1 MHNRQR
7 CSKSVSKSEYLRHG
21 EHYLKITLHDKEARL
36 MTRELKAL
44 NVLMV
49 TARYFPC
56 MGGIETHVHEVGRR
70 LARDGVNVTL
80 LTTVPQGLTT
90 PLPREDEV
98 EGMRIMRVRAWPAQ
112 QDYYIAPEMYAI
124 IKRGTWDLVHC
135 QGCHTFVPPLAM
147 LAAKEAKIP
156 YIVTFHTGG
165 HSSGFRNR
173 IRSLQWKLLR
183 PLLSSASKLIGV
195 SRFEADYFRDLLHL
209 PAKQFAV
216 IPNGATLPGLTQLP
230 SSISAQTLIVSVGR
244 LERYKGHQHLITALP
259 KIREWRCDVR
269 LLILGTGP
277 YEAALREL
285 ARKIGVAEYVEI
297 RAIPASDRQGMAE
310 ILSQASLVVLLSE
323 YEAHP
328 VAVMEALALRR
339 PVLVADTSGLRE
351 LAEQGLVRAISLNSS
366 PEEVA
371 QATRQQIEESIIPPV
386 HLVLPTWDDCAS
398 QLQTVYNASI
408 RREHCEF
415 CSWPI

>member
-1 MHNRQR
+1 
-7 CSKSVSKSEYLRHG
+7 
-21 EHYLKITLHDKEARL
+21 

-98 EGMRIMRVRAWPAQ
+98 EGMRIIRVQAWPPQ
-112 QDYYIAPEMYAI
+112 RDYYIAPEMYSI
-124 IKRGTWDLVHC
+124 IKRGKWDLIHC

-156 YIVTFHTGG
+156 YVVTFHTGG

-173 IRSLQWKLLR
+173 IRGIQWRLLR
-183 PLLSSASKLIGV
+183 PLLARASKLIGV
-195 SRFEADYFRDLLHL
+195 SNFEAEYFRDMLRL
-209 PAKQFAV
+209 PTQQFTV
-216 IPNGATLPGLTQLP
+216 IPNGATLPSLTCLTSGTANQ
-230 SSISAQTLIVSVGR
+230 SLIVSVGR

-259 KIREWRCDVR
+259 KIRERCPDAQ
-269 LLILGTGP
+269 LLILGVGP
-277 YEAALREL
+277 YEATLREL
-285 ARKIGVAEYVEI
+285 AQKVGVAEHVEI
-297 RAIPASDRQGMAE
+297 RSVPASDRQGMVE
-310 ILSQASLVVLLSE
+310 ILSQATLLALLSE

-328 VAVMEALALRR
+328 IAVMEALALRR

-351 LAEQGLVRAISLNSS
+351 IAERGLARAVSLKST
-366 PEEVA
+366 PEEVSLA
-371 QATRQQIEESIIPPV
+371 ALQQIEEPLIPPA
-386 HLVLPTWDDCAS
+386 HLELPTWDDCTR
-398 QLQTVYNASI
+398 QLQAIYKVSV
-408 RREHCEF
+408 RRQQCV
-415 CSWPI
+415 S